1 MKKKIKIISVI
12 AVVIIMVAY
21 SIYAYLQPMAV
32 ETRTLQAEDSEI
44 TFTESGIVVH
54 SGEKAVYPLAPGEI
68 VSVLVK
74 EGDMVTEGQVLAELA
89 TEVLDNQI
97 SQAASALEGYKAQSA
112 GAETEHEVNVQ
123 NLKASRAGLV
133 GQLKALSAQSGT
145 TDQRALEQLLQR
157 QSKEIYDQGLLDLE
171 KNKELLDLGVI
182 SQSEFTGFEQLVQSY
197 EANYLQSQIG
207 ATGGGDAYQG
217 SRSALN
223 AQIAAID
230 ATLELDTLSNTKAY
244 YEAMVASGEA
254 AYEALRSQGNLYNI
268 TSPVGGVVN
277 SVTIE
282 NTNMVS
288 GMEPAFIVQGDG
300 DVQVEVKVSTRD
312 ISTVAVGD
320 QVRLILD
327 QRTGDLE
334 LTGTISYIASN
345 AVVEIS
351 PLGIE
356 ERKVMVYIDPE
367 NGEQLGAGYEV
378 DTKFTVFSEG
388 NKLVVPNSAL
398 YKIDGED
405 TVMVI
410 KEGQAVEVAVTLG
423 YELTGETIV
432 EVGLA
437 EGDRIIIDLDE
448 SDLKPGKNVTSSNE

>member
-12 AVVIIMVAY
+12 VVVLIMVAY
-21 SIYAYLQPMAV
+21 GIYAYLQPMAV
-32 ETRTLQAEDSEI
+32 ETKTVQAQDSAI
-44 TFTESGIVVH
+44 TFTESGVVVH
-54 SGEKAVYPLAPGEI
+54 SGEKAIYPLAPGEI
-68 VSVLVK
+68 FSVLVK
-74 EGDMVTEGQVLAELA
+74 EGDVVTQGQVLAELD

-97 SQAASALEGYKAQSA
+97 SQAASALEGYKAQLA
-112 GAETEHEVNVQ
+112 GAETEHQVSVQ

-133 GQLKALSAQSGT
+133 GQIRALNAQAGT
-145 TDQRALEQLLQR
+145 TDQRALEQLLKD
-157 QSKEIYDQGLLDLE
+157 QSKAIYDQGLLDLE
-171 KNKELLDLGVI
+171 KNKALLELGII
-182 SQSEFTGFEQLVQSY
+182 SQSELTAFEQLVQSY

-207 ATGGGDAYQG
+207 ASGGGDAYQG
-217 SRSALN
+217 SKSALN

-230 ATLELDTLSNTKAY
+230 ATLELDTLSTTKAY
-244 YEAMVASGEA
+244 YQAMIDSGQA
-254 AYEALRSQGNLYNI
+254 AYEALRSQGDLYNI
-268 TSPVGGVVN
+268 TSPVAGVVN

-282 NTNMVS
+282 NTNRVS

-327 QRTGDLE
+327 QRTGDVE
-334 LTGTISYIASN
+334 VMGTISYIASN

-356 ERKVMVYIDPE
+356 VRKVMVYIDPE
-367 NGEQLGAGYEV
+367 TTEQLGAGYEL

-398 YKIDGED
+398 YKVDGND
-405 TVMVI
+405 TLMVI
-410 KEGQAVEVAVTLG
+410 KGGKALEVPVTLG

-432 EVGLA
+432 ESGLA
-437 EGDRIIIDLDE
+437 EGDQVITDLDA
-448 SDLKPGKNVTSSNE
+448 SDLSPGKNVTSSNE

>member
-1 MKKKIKIISVI
+1 MKKKIKIISVV

-32 ETRTLQAEDSEI
+32 ETRTLEEENSEI
-44 TFTESGIVVH
+44 SFTESGVVVH

-74 EGDMVTEGQVLAELA
+74 EGDMVSEGQVLAELS
-89 TEVLDNQI
+89 TEILDNQI
-97 SQAASALEGYKAQSA
+97 SQAASAVEGYKAQAA
-112 GAETEHEVNVQ
+112 GAETEHEVSVQ

-133 GQLKALSAQSGT
+133 GQLKALNAQSGT
-145 TDQRALEQLLQR
+145 TDQRALEQLLQS
-157 QSKEIYDQGLLDLE
+157 QSKAIYDQGLLDLE
-171 KNKELLDLGVI
+171 KNKELLALGII

-207 ATGGGDAYQG
+207 AAGGGDAYQG

-230 ATLELDTLSNTKAY
+230 ATLELDTLSSTKAY

-254 AYEALRSQGNLYNI
+254 AYETLRSQSDLYNI
-268 TSPVGGVVN
+268 TSPVDGVIN

-288 GMEPAFIVQGDG
+288 SMAPAFIVQGDG

-320 QVRLILD
+320 EVRLILD
-327 QRTGDLE
+327 QRTGDIE
-334 LTGTISYIASN
+334 LVGTISYIASN

-367 NGEQLGAGYEV
+367 NGEPLGAGYEV

-398 YKIDGED
+398 YKVDGQD

-410 KEGQAVEVAVTLG
+410 KSGKAVEVLVTLG
-423 YELTGETIV
+423 YELTGESIV
-432 EVGLA
+432 EAGLA
-437 EGDRIIIDLDE
+437 EGDMVIIDLE
-448 SDLKPGKNVTSSNE
+448 ASDLSPGKNVTSSNE